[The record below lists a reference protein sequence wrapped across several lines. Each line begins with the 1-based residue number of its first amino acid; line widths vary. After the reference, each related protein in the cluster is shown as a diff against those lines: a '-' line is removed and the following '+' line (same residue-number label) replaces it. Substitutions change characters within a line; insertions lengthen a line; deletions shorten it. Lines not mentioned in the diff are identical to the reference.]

1 MLREAL
7 AAVAGCLALTAA
19 DPSRAAQDLSG
30 LDLRLEPAD
39 VAPSP
44 PPPFR
49 SVTDAPSSDEL
60 ETNDVATLDQAPQTE
75 TPNRRKTSA
84 GSLETIAGDEDLLR
98 QLLENK
104 TIPLFRI
111 RVEPPF

>member
-1 MLREAL
+1 MLRDAL
-7 AAVAGCLALTAA
+7 AAVAGGLVLVAA
-19 DPSRAAQDLSG
+19 QPSGAAQDLSG
-30 LDLRLEPAD
+30 LDLHLKPAD
-39 VAPSP
+39 VAPAP
-44 PPPFR
+44 PPRYR
-49 SVTDAPSSDEL
+49 SVTAAPSDAEL
-60 ETNDVATLDQAPQTE
+60 ETNDIGTLDQAPQTE
-75 TPNRRKTSA
+75 APNRHKTNA

>member
-30 LDLRLEPAD
+30 LDLRLKPAD

-75 TPNRRKTSA
+75 TPNRRKT
-84 GSLETIAGDEDLLR
+84 IAGDEDLLR